1 MTRPTDHRGIA
12 LLLVLVALV
21 LSVTAA
27 AGLARV
33 AATARLRHNAE
44 ASTHL
49 TRDLLEASEA
59 PILDWLQRHAGR
71 LVLPPEAVSPRF
83 SILDDAVT
91 LRGLPCR
98 ITITA
103 FDQCGMAPAAPAD
116 GCLSATLPGDAQRLL
131 ARAGDEWNE
140 HPGLDLLTAVRSGTA
155 SVFPEHGATD
165 RIAVGECLAT
175 HNPSRRDRPATLNVN
190 TAPFDLVAA
199 VYAASDRGGTD
210 AIVDARAQGRVV
222 SPGAPRA
229 PRTRESRPSVIPV
242 SMSTAWAF
250 RIDCYAG
257 KIRESWWCVYVD
269 TGSNWE
275 RVQRLAITD

>member
-1 MTRPTDHRGIA
+1 MTRPADHRGIA

-33 AATARLRHNAE
+33 AATARLRHDAE

-49 TRDLLEASEA
+49 TRDLLKASEA
-59 PILDWLQRHAGR
+59 PILDWLHRHAGR
-71 LVLPPEAVSPRF
+71 MVLPPETVSPRF
-83 SILDDAVT
+83 LVLDDAIT
-91 LRGLPCR
+91 LRGLACR

-103 FDQCGMAPAAPAD
+103 FDQCGMAPTAQAEAH
-116 GCLSATLPGDAQRLL
+116 LSATLPGDAQRLV

-155 SVFPEHGATD
+155 SVFPEQGATD

-199 VYAASDRGGTD
+199 VYAANDLGSTD

-229 PRTRESRPSVIPV
+229 PRTTESRPSVIPV

-250 RIDCYAG
+250 RIDCHAG